1 MTSAPFFDT
10 SVLLAG
16 LIDLG
21 PSSIPAQQLMTAVAN
36 GKLRR
41 VHTAWHCC
49 LEFYAVATRLPEEL
63 RLHPTDAWR
72 LIDEELLAR
81 FAVHQLA
88 ADQQRSFLAGVAEER
103 IAGGRVYDAHIA
115 EIARRWETLFE
126 EAAAAKGPDDRAGIA
141 PALSQIT
148 RIAAGRAHRRLRS
161 R

>member
-1 MTSAPFFDT
+1 VTSAPFFDT

-21 PSSIPAQQLMTAVAN
+21 PSSIPAQQLMTAVAD

-115 EIARRWETLFE
+115 EIARQARVGVVVTDNVRHFTGLTRQGVRVAT
-126 EAAAAKGPDDRAGIA
+126 AADFAREV
-141 PALSQIT
+141 T
-148 RIAAGRAHRRLRS
+148 R
-161 R
+161 